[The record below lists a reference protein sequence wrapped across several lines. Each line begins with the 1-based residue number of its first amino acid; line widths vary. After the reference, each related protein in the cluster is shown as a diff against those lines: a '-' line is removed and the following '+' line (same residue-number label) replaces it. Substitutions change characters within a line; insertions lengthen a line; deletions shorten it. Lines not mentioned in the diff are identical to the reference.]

1 MGRTLKFDIF
11 RYNPEDPASQPH
23 MQAFTLEEA
32 ENMTLFIAL
41 TKALDD

>member
-11 RYNPEDPASQPH
+11 RYNPEEPASQPR
-23 MQAFTLEEA
+23 MQAFTLDET

-41 TKALDD
+41 NRLREE